1 MTQKHAYLIMAHGEF
16 PLLQCLARAL
26 DDPRNDLFIHID
38 AKVSDLPEVRTE
50 KAGVHMLKDRIDV
63 RWGDVSQ
70 IETELLLFK
79 TAGAT
84 GPYTYYHLLSG
95 VDLPLKSQDYIHHFF
110 ETHAGKEF
118 IGFAETALTP
128 EIVRKV
134 QRWHLFPRHF
144 RDGNLFIRLLRSAFL
159 RLQEVAGIRRNRDI
173 AFCKGANWVSVTD
186 AFVQYF
192 LSQEKWVRKVFS
204 HSFCADEIV
213 LQTLCWNS
221 PFRQSLYDT
230 DDEWRGNLRLIGW
243 KDGRLQDWQA
253 RDFDLLAASD
263 ALFARKFNV
272 SDMGFVERV
281 LSLSR

>member
-1 MTQKHAYLIMAHGEF
+1 MVQKHAYLIMAHGEF
-16 PLLQCLARAL
+16 TLLQCLARAL

-38 AKVSDLPEVRTE
+38 AKVSSLPEVRTE
-50 KAGVHMLKDRIDV
+50 KAGAYILTDRIDV
-63 RWGDVSQ
+63 RWGDISQ

-79 TAGAT
+79 AAVAK

-95 VDLPLKSQDYIHHFF
+95 VDLPLKSQDYIHRFF
-110 ETHAGKEF
+110 EMHAGKEF
-118 IGFAETALTP
+118 IGFAETVLTP

-144 RDGNLFIRLLRSAFL
+144 RDGGFFIRLLRASFL
-159 RLQEVAGIRRNRDI
+159 RLQEVAGIRRNQDI
-173 AFCKGANWVSVTD
+173 DFCKGANWVSVTD
-186 AFVQYF
+186 AFAQYF
-192 LSQEKWVRKVFS
+192 LSREAWVRKVFS
-204 HSFCADEIV
+204 HTFCADEMV

-221 PFRQSLYDT
+221 SFRQRLYDT

-243 KDGRLQDWQA
+243 KNGRLQDWQA
-253 RDFDLLAASD
+253 ADFDLLAASD
-263 ALFARKFNV
+263 ALFARKFNA

>member
-1 MTQKHAYLIMAHGEF
+1 MTLKHAYLVMAHGEF

-38 AKVSDLPEVRTE
+38 AKVSDLPEVWTE
-50 KAGVHMLKDRIDV
+50 KAGMYMLKERLDV

-79 TAGAT
+79 TAVAK
-84 GPYTYYHLLSG
+84 GPYAYYHLLSG
-95 VDLPLKSQDYIHHFF
+95 VDLPIKSQDYIHRFF

-118 IGFAETALTP
+118 IGFAETVLTP

-144 RDGNLFIRLLRSAFL
+144 RDGNLFTRLLRSAFL

-186 AFVQYF
+186 AFARYF
-192 LSQEKWVRKVFS
+192 LSQEVWVRKVFS
-204 HSFCADEIV
+204 HTFCADEMV

-221 PFRQSLYDT
+221 PFRQSLYET
-230 DDEWRGNLRLIGW
+230 EDEWRGNLRLVGW

-253 RDFDLLAASD
+253 VDYDLLAASD
-263 ALFARKFNV
+263 ALFARKFNT
-272 SDMGFVERV
+272 SDMRFVQRV